1 MEFFRL
7 VRRCRWLVVIASIL
21 VTVVLGLQ
29 VRHLRINADLT
40 SYLPKTDPAVK
51 TLEHVAETFGGNF
64 LAVMAIEAHDLFTPG
79 GIQAIHD
86 LTTRLQLIDGVNY
99 VTSLTNILDLKKT
112 PEGLEIGKLVSEED
126 LPLSEEACEALRTY
140 VLSKKRYAGRI
151 VAAEGKVSLIIVAVH
166 KDADKEKVIDE
177 IEKTLSQTEFAAKA
191 HLAGL
196 PFQLREISRY
206 IINDLKV
213 LSPLVGIIIFLSLLL
228 SFRHLR
234 GVIIPLTAVIM
245 SALWTLGIMSL
256 LRVPLTIISD
266 AIPVLLLAIGSA
278 YSIHVIN
285 RFEEGGLESKE
296 AGLAHVAASVF
307 LAAVTTIAGFMS
319 FVFGS
324 YLTAIREFGVFAS
337 LGVLVSLI
345 LSVTFVPAW
354 LFISQEKKR
363 ISQPPQS
370 LSFRSKPGFVI
381 RLQNSSLKF
390 LRHGKFTLG
399 VFCLIILVAFG
410 GISRIKRHSN
420 MLDYF
425 EPQSEIRQSEAFL
438 ESRGVGSIPVNILV
452 QGDICNPQVLR
463 RMKELEAF
471 LELDPLMHHPV
482 SIADYLAEMND
493 LMGEGETIP
502 DTREKVNNLLF
513 LLEGQEGLDQLLTP
527 DKTEAV
533 IQAMTPSLDMGQ
545 MKSLVDRVE
554 SWLRE
559 HPVEA
564 AKFSFSGSPLVYI
577 HLDRS
582 LLSSQVVSLGL
593 ALVLIYFCVW
603 LLIRSL
609 RGAFLGMIP
618 IGFTLILIFGL
629 MGYARI
635 PLDIATVLVGSV
647 SIGIGI
653 DYSLHW
659 LNRFRLEV
667 ALTHGQENL
676 TAARS
681 PASKDSPSGQVV
693 SPNEAKEAQLLA
705 AVERTLRSAGRAVF
719 INMVTVALGFLVLV
733 FANLI
738 PLRRFGLL
746 VAVTMLASGTGAL
759 SLLPSVIVLTG
770 ARWLKRRR

>member
-1 MEFFRL
+1 MQFFRL
-7 VRRCRWLVVIASIL
+7 LRRFRWLVLVGFIL
-21 VTVVLGLQ
+21 ITVPLGLQ
-29 VRHLRINADLT
+29 VRHLKINADLT
-40 SYLPKTDPAVK
+40 AYLPKTDPAVK

-64 LAVMAIEAHDLFTPG
+64 LAVIAIEAKDIFTPA

-86 LTTRLQLIDGVNY
+86 LTSRLQLIDGVNY

-112 PEGLEIGKLVSEED
+112 SEGLEIGKLVNEED
-126 LPLSEEACEALRTY
+126 LPLSEEACQTLRAY
-140 VLSKKRYAGRI
+140 VLSKKRYLGRI
-151 VAAEGKVSLIIVAVH
+151 IAAEGTVSLIIVAIH
-166 KDADKEKVIDE
+166 KDAHKARVIEE
-177 IEKTLSQTEFAAKA
+177 IEKILGQTEFAAKA

-206 IINDLKV
+206 IINDLEV

-234 GVIIPLTAVIM
+234 GVVIPLTTIIM
-245 SALWTLGIMSL
+245 GTLWTLGIMSL
-256 LRVPLTIISD
+256 AKAPLTIISD

-285 RFEEGGLESKE
+285 CFDEGGLASKE
-296 AGLAHVAASVF
+296 AALAHVATSVL
-307 LAAVTTIAGFMS
+307 LAAVTTMAGFMS

-337 LGVLVSLI
+337 LGVFTSLV

-354 LFISQEKKR
+354 LFISHDREK
-363 ISQPPQS
+363 ISQQTEP
-370 LSFRSKPGFVI
+370 LRLKLKPGSII
-381 RLQNSSLKF
+381 RLQNWGRKL
-390 LRHGKFTLG
+390 LPHGKFTLG
-399 VFCLIILVAFG
+399 MFCLIILVALG

-425 EPQSEIRQSEAFL
+425 ERGSEIRRSEAFL
-438 ESRGVGSIPVNILV
+438 ESRSGGSIPINILV
-452 QGDICNPQVLR
+452 QGDVCNPEVLR
-463 RMKELEAF
+463 RMKELESF
-471 LELDPLMHHPV
+471 LELDPVIHRPI

-493 LMGEGETIP
+493 LMGEGENIP
-502 DTREKVNNLLF
+502 DTKEKVNNLLF
-513 LLEGQEGLDQLLTP
+513 LLAGQEGLEQLLTP

-533 IQAMTPSLDMGQ
+533 IQAMTPTLNIAQ
-545 MKSLVDRVE
+545 MRSLVGRIE
-554 SWLRE
+554 NWLRE
-559 HPVEA
+559 NPVA
-564 AKFSFSGSPLVYI
+564 TAKFTFSGSPLIYI

-582 LLSSQVVSLGL
+582 LLRSQIVSLGL
-593 ALVLIYFCVW
+593 ALVLIYLCVW
-603 LLIRSL
+603 LLIRSF
-609 RGAFLGMIP
+609 RGAVLGMIP

-629 MGYARI
+629 MGYAGI

-659 LNRFRLEV
+659 LNRFQLEV
-667 ALTHGQENL
+667 GLTQRRNNL
-676 TAARS
+676 ETSQPAAS
-681 PASKDSPSGQVV
+681 GVSVPGQVIFL
-693 SPNEAKEAQLLA
+693 NRGKEAPLIA
-705 AVERTLRSAGRAVF
+705 AVERTLRSAGRAIF
-719 INMVTVALGFLVLV
+719 INMITVALGFLALV

-759 SLLPSVIVLTG
+759 SLLPAVVVLTG
-770 ARWLKRRR
+770 TRWLKRRN